1 MGTELV
7 IYVFGDI
14 IAIIGGTPGKRIPQG
29 LFDVIRQT
37 LHFTFPPSNQS
48 SFYVFGV
55 LGDSTLAE
63 PRFFAHENRVH
74 SMFLNLL

>member
-14 IAIIGGTPGKRIPQG
+14 IAIIGGTPGKRIPDG
-29 LFDVIRQT
+29 IIFDVWRQT

-55 LGDSTLAE
+55 LGDSTGAG
-63 PRFFAHENRVH
+63 P
-74 SMFLNLL
+74 